1 VSISFIVPTIGRAS
15 LAQTLASIK
24 LRSGDEILLVGERAT
39 GAFSGTD
46 WRRRFI
52 PCLPGNDWGSTERN
66 LAMPY
71 AHGQYLAFMD
81 DDDTYAPG
89 YRALM
94 QDAIDTTPDRPVIF
108 RQQYPDGRTLWQE
121 PVVMFGNVG
130 TPMFLIPNVPEKLG
144 VWGSFV
150 GGDCYFLEQCGW
162 LRSEFV
168 WRPEVV
174 ALIGDNVPS
183 HAKGLVSA

>member
-1 VSISFIVPTIGRAS
+1 
-15 LAQTLASIK
+15 
-24 LRSGDEILLVGERAT
+24 
-39 GAFSGTD
+39 
-46 WRRRFI
+46 
-52 PCLPGNDWGSTERN
+52 
-66 LAMPY
+66 
-71 AHGQYLAFMD
+71 
-81 DDDTYAPG
+81 
-89 YRALM
+89 
-94 QDAIDTTPDRPVIF
+94 
-108 RQQYPDGRTLWQE
+108 
-121 PVVMFGNVG
+121 
-130 TPMFLIPNVPEKLG
+130 MFLIPNVPEKLG